1 MATQPIPDDGSYRWF
16 MPSEGLFNQ
25 ITISNFMSAV
35 IDKYPVKQ
43 FFSQEGV
50 KKKFDELLGKR
61 SSSFM
66 TSVLQIV
73 ASNQMLQNADPA
85 SIFNA
90 ACVAATLDLPINNSL
105 GFAYIV
111 PYGKS
116 AQFQLGYKGF
126 IQLAQRSG
134 QFQTI
139 SATPIYDGQ
148 LVEQDPLRGFKFDFS
163 KPKNGAPIGYAAY
176 FKLLN
181 GFEKTLYM
189 TADDL
194 KQHGLKF
201 SQTYKKGFGL
211 WKDDFENMA
220 LKTVL
225 KLLLSKFAPLSVEM
239 QTATIVDQSVVNN
252 PDTLDVSYLDNTE
265 PEVDPVRDRFEL
277 LINSATTTAEL
288 LDIKKSLPEDL
299 QRDMDFLEILEAKR
313 QQLVLEKRSKNNE
326 TEI

>member
-1 MATQPIPDDGSYRWF
+1 MST
-16 MPSEGLFNQ
+16 N
-25 ITISNFMSAV
+25 SN
-35 IDKYPVKQ
+35 IDKYPVKS
-43 FFSQEGV
+43 FFTQDSV

-73 ASNQMLQNADPA
+73 ASNNMLQNADPA

-90 ACVAATLDLPINNSL
+90 ACVAATLDLPLNNNL

-116 AQFQLGYKGF
+116 AQFQMGYKGF

-139 SATPIYDGQ
+139 SAAPIYAGQ
-148 LVEQDPLRGFKFDFS
+148 LIEQDPLRGFRFDFNIEKS
-163 KPKNGAPIGYAAY
+163 GDPIGYAA
-176 FKLLN
+176 FFRLTN
-181 GFEKTLYM
+181 GFEKTFYM
-189 TADDL
+189 TTEEL

-211 WKDDFENMA
+211 WKDDFEAMA
-220 LKTVL
+220 QKTVL

-239 QTATIVDQSVVNN
+239 QTATIVDQSVIKNS
-252 PDTLDVSYLDNTE
+252 DTLDVSYLDNFE
-265 PEVDPVRDRFEL
+265 IEQDPFRDRIEQLIKSAETTGEL
-277 LINSATTTAEL
+277 LE
-288 LDIKKSLPEDL
+288 IKKSIPKEYANDTELFDC
-299 QRDMDFLEILEAKR
+299 LEERKSQILT
-313 QQLVLEKRSKNNE
+313 SK
-326 TEI
+326 

>member
-1 MATQPIPDDGSYRWF
+1 
-16 MPSEGLFNQ
+16 
-25 ITISNFMSAV
+25 MSTNSV
-35 IDKYPVKQ
+35 DKFPVKS
-43 FFSQEGV
+43 FFAQEGV

-73 ASNQMLQNADPA
+73 ASNQMLQNAEPA

-105 GFAYIV
+105 GFAYII
-111 PYGKS
+111 PFGKS

-139 SATPIYDGQ
+139 SASPIYDGQ
-148 LVEQDPLRGFKFDFS
+148 LIEQDPLRGFKFDFS
-163 KPKNGAPIGYAAY
+163 IEKKGEPIGYAAF

-189 TADDL
+189 STAEL
-194 KQHGLKF
+194 KNHGMKF

-211 WKDDFENMA
+211 WKDDFESMA
-220 LKTVL
+220 MKTVL

-239 QTATIVDQSVVNN
+239 QTATIVDQSIVN
-252 PDTLDVSYLDNTE
+252 DAETLDISYADNLGADDGF
-265 PEVDPVRDRFEL
+265 DPVRDRIEILILKAETTSEL
-277 LINSATTTAEL
+277 LE
-288 LDIKKSLPEDL
+288 IKKSLPDEFKEDADIL
-299 QRDMDFLEILEAKR
+299 NTLEHRKQTILS
-313 QQLVLEKRSKNNE
+313 SKK
-326 TEI
+326 

>member
-1 MATQPIPDDGSYRWF
+1 
-16 MPSEGLFNQ
+16 
-25 ITISNFMSAV
+25 MSTTTV
-35 IDKYPVKQ
+35 DKFPVKS
-43 FFSQEGV
+43 FFAQEGV

-73 ASNQMLQNADPA
+73 ASNSMLQNAEPA

-90 ACVAATLDLPINNSL
+90 ACIAATLDLPINNSL
-105 GFAYIV
+105 GFAYII
-111 PYGKS
+111 PFGKQ

-139 SATPIYDGQ
+139 AAAPIYEGQ
-148 LVEQDPLRGFKFDFS
+148 LVEQDPLRGFRFDFNVE
-163 KPKNGAPIGYAAY
+163 KKGEPIGYAAF

-189 TADDL
+189 STAEL

-211 WKDDFENMA
+211 WKDDFESMA

-239 QTATIVDQSVVNN
+239 QTATIVDQSIVNDA
-252 PDTLDVSYLDNTE
+252 DTLDITYADNLATDE
-265 PEVDPVRDRFEL
+265 GFDPVRDRIEI
-277 LINSATTTAEL
+277 LILKAETTAEL
-288 LDIKKSLPEDL
+288 LEIKKSLPDEFKDDADIL
-299 QRDMDFLEILEAKR
+299 NTLEHRKQTILTNK
-313 QQLVLEKRSKNNE
+313 K
-326 TEI
+326 

>member
-1 MATQPIPDDGSYRWF
+1 M
-16 MPSEGLFNQ
+16 
-25 ITISNFMSAV
+25 SNNSPL
-35 IDKYPVKQ
+35 DKYPVKS
-43 FFSQEGV
+43 FFTQDAV

-73 ASNQMLQNADPA
+73 ASNNMLQNADPA

-90 ACVAATLDLPINNSL
+90 ACVAATLDLPLNNNL

-116 AQFQLGYKGF
+116 AQFQMGYKGF

-139 SATPIYDGQ
+139 AAAPIYAGQ
-148 LVEQDPLRGFKFDFS
+148 LIEQDPLRGFRFDFS
-163 KPKNGAPIGYAAY
+163 IEKTGEPIGYAAF
-176 FKLLN
+176 FKLMN
-181 GFEKTLYM
+181 GFEKTLFM
-189 TADDL
+189 TTDEL

-211 WKDDFENMA
+211 WKDDFEAMA
-220 LKTVL
+220 KKTVL

-239 QTATIVDQSVVNN
+239 QTATIVDQSIVKDS
-252 PDTLDVSYLDNTE
+252 DTLDVSYLDNFE
-265 PEVDPVRDRFEL
+265 PEIDPMVDRIEQMIQSANSTSEL
-277 LINSATTTAEL
+277 LE
-288 LDIKKSLPEDL
+288 IKKSLPAEYSSDADL
-299 QRDMDFLEILEAKR
+299 LGKLEERKTEIL
-313 QQLVLEKRSKNNE
+313 SKK
-326 TEI
+326 

>member
-1 MATQPIPDDGSYRWF
+1 MST
-16 MPSEGLFNQ
+16 N
-25 ITISNFMSAV
+25 SN
-35 IDKYPVKQ
+35 IDKYPVKS
-43 FFSQEGV
+43 FFTQDSV

-73 ASNQMLQNADPA
+73 ASNNMLQNADPA

-90 ACVAATLDLPINNSL
+90 ACVAATLDLPLNNNL

-116 AQFQLGYKGF
+116 AQFQMGYKGF

-139 SATPIYDGQ
+139 SAAPIYAGQ
-148 LVEQDPLRGFKFDFS
+148 LIEQDPLRGFRFDFS
-163 KPKNGAPIGYAAY
+163 VEKSGDPIGYAA
-176 FKLLN
+176 FFRLTN
-181 GFEKTLYM
+181 GFEKTFYM
-189 TADDL
+189 TTEEL

-211 WKDDFENMA
+211 WKDDFEAMA
-220 LKTVL
+220 QKTVL

-239 QTATIVDQSVVNN
+239 QTATIVDQSVVKNS
-252 PDTLDVSYLDNTE
+252 DTLDVSYLDNFE
-265 PEVDPVRDRFEL
+265 IEQDPFRDRIEQLIKSAETTGEL
-277 LINSATTTAEL
+277 LE
-288 LDIKKSLPEDL
+288 IKKSIPKEYANDTELFDW
-299 QRDMDFLEILEAKR
+299 LEERKTQILT
-313 QQLVLEKRSKNNE
+313 SK
-326 TEI
+326 